1 MMFHFVTSLVSCVAV
16 IALWST
22 SALASEWP
30 EFRGPTGQ
38 GLANDAKPPV
48 EWSPDKNVAWR
59 TAIAGSGWSSPI
71 VAGDRI
77 YVTTAVQEQGSG
89 GGPDV
94 NNNEPVGSNSTA
106 SALSLRLLA
115 LDAQSGKIVW
125 DREMFHYD
133 AGSYPSGHA
142 KNTFA
147 SPTPVAEGDR
157 IYVHFGPLGTAAVD
171 DNGEIVWKNT
181 SISYDAR
188 HGGAG
193 SPVVVGDTLV
203 FNCDG
208 VENPFIVALNKAT
221 GEELWRTPRQP
232 MEPER
237 FAFST
242 PLTVPS
248 SSTASGVQLVSPA
261 SHMIGSYDPADGRE
275 LWHVYFDRRW
285 STASRPVYTEGM
297 VLACNGGE
305 SPPELLA
312 IRPDGAGNVSETHI
326 AWRHDNFA
334 PLTSSVVVANGHVY
348 MVSDAG
354 IAACT
359 EAATGKVVWKKRLG
373 GNFSASPIYADGRIY
388 FPSDNGMCYV
398 IAAEPRYELLAKNSL
413 DEPTLASFA
422 VTGDALIIRTSDA
435 VYRIEETR

>member
-1 MMFHFVTSLVSCVAV
+1 MFQFLHFRAERLLAIVLC
-16 IALWST
+16 
-22 SALASEWP
+22 LASASSAAEWP

-38 GLANDAKPPV
+38 GVADHAQPPV
-48 EWSPDKNVAWR
+48 EWAPDKNVTWR
-59 TAIAGSGWSSPI
+59 TAIPGSGWSSPI
-71 VAGDRI
+71 VAGGRI
-77 YVTTAVQEQGSG
+77 YVTTAVQEQGG
-89 GGPDV
+89 GSGPDV

-115 LDAQSGKIVW
+115 LDAQSGQIVW
-125 DREMFHYD
+125 DREIFHYD

-147 SPTPVAEGDR
+147 SPTPLAVGDR
-157 IYVHFGPLGTAAVD
+157 IYAHFGPLGTAAVD
-171 DNGEIVWKNT
+171 LNGEIIWQNKT
-181 SISYDAR
+181 ISYDAR

-208 VENPFIVALNKAT
+208 VENPFIVGLDKTT
-221 GEELWRTPRQP
+221 GKELWRTPRQP

-242 PLTVPS
+242 PLMVPS

-275 LWHVYFDRRW
+275 LWHVFFDRRW
-285 STASRPVYTEGM
+285 STASRPVYAEGM

-305 SPPELLA
+305 APPELLA
-312 IRPDGAGNVSETHI
+312 IRPDGEGNVSETHVV
-326 AWRHDNFA
+326 WRHDNFA
-334 PLTSSVVVANGHVY
+334 PLTSSVVVADGHVY

-359 EAATGKVVWKKRLG
+359 DATTGKVVWKKRLG

-388 FPSDNGMCYV
+388 FPSDNGTCYV
-398 IAAEPRYELLAKNSL
+398 IAAKPRYELLAKNSL
-413 DEPTLASFA
+413 EEPTLASFA

-435 VYRIEETR
+435 VYRIEETP